1 MTKSTSDTN
10 RSLWRVGF
18 VFMSERA
25 ELMSSNRRGGRSC
38 SRLARARL
46 AVGAEPPACAAQ
58 QSPVPADPHAGLP
71 GFPHFPPRAK
81 RVIYL
86 HMLGAFSQND
96 TFDYKPML
104 EKMHGEELP
113 ESVRGNRR
121 LSTMVKGQ
129 TSYPIVGP
137 VAKFKPYGKSGTMV
151 SDAMQHVGGIVD
163 DICLIKTMNTEH
175 VNHDPAS
182 KFLHTGFQ
190 IAGRPSTG
198 AWVTYALGSENQDL
212 PMFVVMSWG
221 TPAACRSTRRRGR
234 PASCRRTTRACS
246 SARARSR
253 SRTSRVP
260 PGHTR
265 ADRREMLDAIAKLAR
280 GQAKASHDPEI
291 PSKISQYEMA
301 YRMQTSVPEIAD
313 ISDEPEHVLDL
324 YGPDVKKPGTFAR
337 NCLLARRLAER
348 DVRYTMVVHMGWD
361 HHGGIAARLPASC
374 REVDQ
379 PSAGLMADLKQRGLL
394 NDTLVVFSTEFGRT
408 SFAQGTLK
416 TNFGRDH
423 HGGNFC
429 VFMAGA
435 GVKPGFTY
443 GETDDFGY
451 NIVKDPVH
459 IHDLNATIL
468 HIMGI
473 DHLKLTYRSQGRDFR
488 LTDVHGNVVK
498 GVLA

>member
-1 MTKSTSDTN
+1 MNMNEFEQARRAFILKTGMGLGWL
-10 RSLWRVGF
+10 SL
-18 VFMSERA
+18 A
-25 ELMSSNRRGGRSC
+25 ELLGDFVPGSPK
-38 SRLARARL
+38 LI
-46 AVGAEPPACAAQ
+46 AEAAAQ

-71 GFPHFPPRAK
+71 GFPHFAPRAK

-96 TFDYKPML
+96 TFDYKPTL
-104 EKMHGEELP
+104 EKMHGQELP

-129 TSYPIVGP
+129 TAYPIVGP

-198 AWVTYALGSENQDL
+198 AWATYALGSQNRDL
-212 PMFVVMSWG
+212 PMFVVMSSGNPGGVPIDASTWAAG
-221 TPAACRSTRRRGR
+221 FMPSHYQGVQFRSGQEPVPYIESPA
-234 PASCRRTTRACS
+234 
-246 SARARSR
+246 
-253 SRTSRVP
+253 
-260 PGHTR
+260 GHTR

-291 PSKISQYEMA
+291 PSKINQYEMA

-313 ISDEPEHVLDL
+313 ISGEPDHVLDL

-379 PSAGLMADLKQRGLL
+379 PSAGLIADLKQRGLL

-435 GVKPGFTY
+435 GVKAGFTY

-451 NIVKDPVH
+451 NITKDPVH

>member
-1 MTKSTSDTN
+1 MSGKRFDPAEFDQARRAFILKTG
-10 RSLWRVGF
+10 VGLGWLTL
-18 VFMSERA
+18 A
-25 ELMSSNRRGGRSC
+25 ELLGT
-38 SRLARARL
+38 
-46 AVGAEPPACAAQ
+46 PALAQ
-58 QSPVPADPHAGLP
+58 QSPIPADGHAGLP
-71 GFPHFPPRAK
+71 GFPHHPPRAK
-81 RVIYL
+81 RIIYL

-96 TFDYKPML
+96 TFDYKPTL

-113 ESVRGNRR
+113 DSVRGNRR

-137 VAKFKPYGKSGTMV
+137 VSKFKPYGTSGTMV

-198 AWVTYALGSENQDL
+198 AWVTYALGSVNKDL
-212 PMFVVMSWG
+212 PRFVVMSSGNPGGVPIDASTW
-221 TPAACRSTRRRGR
+221 AAGFMPSHYQGVQFRSGQA
-234 PASCRRTTRACS
+234 PVPYIESPEGH
-246 SARARSR
+246 SR
-253 SRTSRVP
+253 K
-260 PGHTR
+260 
-265 ADRREMLDAIAKLAR
+265 DRRELLDTIGKLA
-280 GQAKASHDPEI
+280 QLQSKAANDPEI

-301 YRMQTSVPEIAD
+301 YRMQESIPEVAD
-313 ISDEPEHVLDL
+313 ISGEPDHVLDL
-324 YGPDVKKPGTFAR
+324 YGPDVRKPGTYAR

-348 DVRYTMVVHMGWD
+348 DVRHTMVVHMGWD
-361 HHGGIAARLPASC
+361 HHGGISARLPQTC
-374 REVDQ
+374 KEIDQ
-379 PSAGLMADLKQRGLL
+379 PTAGLIADLKQRGLL

-429 VFMAGA
+429 VFLAGG
-435 GVKPGFTY
+435 GVKSGFTY
-443 GETDDFGY
+443 GETDEFGY

-459 IHDLNATIL
+459 VHDLNATIL
-468 HIMGI
+468 HLLGI
-473 DHLKLTYRSQGRDFR
+473 DHMKLTFRSQGRDFR
-488 LTDVHGNVVK
+488 LTDVFGKVVN
-498 GVLA
+498 GIFA